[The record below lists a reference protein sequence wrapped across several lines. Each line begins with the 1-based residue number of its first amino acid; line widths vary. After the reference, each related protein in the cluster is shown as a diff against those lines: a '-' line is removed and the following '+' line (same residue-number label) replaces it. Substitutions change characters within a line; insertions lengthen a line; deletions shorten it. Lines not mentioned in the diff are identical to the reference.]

1 MELIRTH
8 KALFATLFITMLYA
22 LHYGLPLYV
31 TSTFLKFSGFTIA
44 AVSLLYGL
52 ASLLSLVFS
61 NHIAK
66 YIKLYHSY
74 GFTFTVVLAEI
85 VTTIAMV
92 ITKNPILIAIFF
104 LAHFVFNAII
114 FVLLNIFIE
123 VLTPPHHTGSVRGI
137 FLTLLNAGIMV
148 SPIMGGLILHGGD
161 GNNYTALYFAAS
173 ALLLPCFYLLHRY
186 LREMRDSTYESHD
199 LFQSFAKVMRHKN
212 LQAPVLAQCALHSFY
227 AVMVIYAPL
236 YITKMLDISL
246 VTYLTVIVPI
256 TLIPL
261 VLLPYELGF
270 LADAKYDE
278 KEFMIVGLSIL
289 GVTSFILGAFVI
301 TSILL
306 ALLILF
312 IARIGAAL
320 VETMS
325 YTYYYKKIARNDP
338 AMASLF
344 SNINTTAGFFVPTF
358 LFLISPLLFFHEGLI
373 FILLGV
379 GIFSALY
386 SLIQMKTERQH
397 NL

>member
-8 KALFATLFITMLYA
+8 KALFATLFITMLYS

-31 TSTFLKFSGFTIA
+31 TSTFLQFSGFTVA

-52 ASLLSLVFS
+52 ASLLALFFS
-61 NHIAK
+61 NYIAK

-74 GFTFTVVLAEI
+74 SFTFMIVLAEI
-85 VTTIAMV
+85 VTTVAMV
-92 ITKNPILIAIFF
+92 MTKNPLLIGLFF
-104 LAHFVFNAII
+104 LAHFVFNALI

-123 VLTPPHHTGSVRGI
+123 VLTPTHQTGSIRGI

-148 SPIMGGLILHGGD
+148 SPLMGGLILKGGD
-161 GNNYTALYFAAS
+161 DSNYMMLYFVTS
-173 ALLLPCFYLLHRY
+173 AILLPCFYLLHHY
-186 LREMRDSTYESHD
+186 LKEMRDSSYESHN
-199 LFQSFAKVMRHKN
+199 LFQAFRKVMRHKN

-227 AVMVIYAPL
+227 TVMVIYMPL
-236 YITKMLDISL
+236 YITKMLGIPL
-246 VTYLTVIVPI
+246 VVYLTVIIPI

-261 VLLPYELGF
+261 VLLPYELGY
-270 LADAKYDE
+270 LADTKYDE

-289 GVTSFILGAFVI
+289 GITSFILGAFVI
-301 TSILL
+301 TSLL
-306 ALLILF
+306 LIIIILF
-312 IARIGAAL
+312 ISRIGAAL

-325 YTYYYKKIARNDP
+325 YTYYYKKISRNDP

-373 FILLGV
+373 FILLGI
-379 GIFSALY
+379 GMFSALY
-386 SLIQMKTERQH
+386 SLVQMKTERHH

>member
-1 MELIRTH
+1 MELIKTH
-8 KALFATLFITMLYA
+8 RALFATLFITMLYA
-22 LHYGLPLYV
+22 LHFGLPLYV
-31 TSTFLKFSGFTIA
+31 TSTFLKFSGFTVA
-44 AVSLLYGL
+44 AISLLYGL
-52 ASLLSLVFS
+52 ASLLALVFS
-61 NHIAK
+61 NHIAQ

-74 GFTFTVVLAEI
+74 SFTFAIVLAEI

-92 ITKNPILIAIFF
+92 LTKNPVLIGLFF

-123 VLTPPHHTGSVRGI
+123 VLTPVHQTGTIRGI

-148 SPIMGGLILHGGD
+148 SPLMGGLILHGGD
-161 GNNYTALYFAAS
+161 GNNYTMLYFVAS
-173 ALLLPCFYLLHRY
+173 ALLLPCFYLLHHY
-186 LREMRDSTYESHD
+186 LREMRDSSYESHD
-199 LFQSFAKVMRHKN
+199 LFQAFRKVLKHKN

-227 AVMVIYAPL
+227 AVMVIYTPL

-261 VLLPYELGF
+261 VLLPYELGY

-289 GVTSFILGAFVI
+289 GITSFILGAFFI
-301 TSILL
+301 TSLL
-306 ALLILF
+306 LVIIILF
-312 IARIGAAL
+312 ISRIGAAL

-325 YTYYYKKIARNDP
+325 YTYYYKRISRNDP

-344 SNINTTAGFFVPTF
+344 SNINTTAGFIVPSF
-358 LFLISPLLFFHEGLI
+358 LFLISPLLFFHEGLV
-373 FILLGV
+373 FILLGI
-379 GIFSALY
+379 GIFSAIY
-386 SLIQMKTERQH
+386 SLIQMKTEKYS
-397 NL
+397 N